1 MRNTLAFAAIAV
13 FGLAAPAAAW
23 DMNRD
28 GYDYA
33 PACSA
38 PVAPARVDAGSR
50 DAVAAF
56 LAASDSY
63 QQCLGRA
70 LGARQDMAFFA
81 KTNVSAEAV
90 RQIEGRARANQRQK
104 EAIGRAYNAAVT
116 GGTGTP

>member
-1 MRNTLAFAAIAV
+1 MRKTLAFAAIAF

-38 PVAPARVDAGSR
+38 PAAPVRIDAGSR
-50 DAVAAF
+50 DAVTAF
-56 LAASDSY
+56 IAASDSY

-70 LGARQDMAFFA
+70 LGARQDTAFFA
-81 KTNVSAEAV
+81 KTNVSAAAV
-90 RQIEGRARANQRQK
+90 RQIEGRARASQRQK
-104 EAIGRAYNAAVT
+104 EAIGKAYNAAVT